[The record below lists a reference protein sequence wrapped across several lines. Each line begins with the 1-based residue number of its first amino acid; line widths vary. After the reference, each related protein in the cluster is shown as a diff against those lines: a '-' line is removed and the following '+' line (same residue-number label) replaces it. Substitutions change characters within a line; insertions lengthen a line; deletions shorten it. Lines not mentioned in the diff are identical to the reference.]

1 MVYAN
6 FTVSI
11 FLASSYLF
19 KRYLILWTPWL
30 CRCQRGISSNGYKS
44 TVLSNVL
51 EEKGQTSGGFHI
63 CSAKTY
69 ESIPIQPSCLPFK
82 YNGYTQFLDNPIWIT
97 TVKIRSFYK
106 GAPWIDAWF
115 CLKQDPNSKL
125 GRGEIRTQH
134 GIPPQKNNIVMVL

>member
-82 YNGYTQFLDNPIWIT
+82 MVDTPNFWT
-97 TVKIRSFYK
+97 TRYGSLVKIRRFFK
-106 GAPWIDAWF
+106 GVPWIDAWF
-115 CLKQDPNSKL
+115 CLKQDLNSKL

-134 GIPPQKNNIVMVL
+134 GIPSQKNNIVMVL